1 MLSVA
6 LATPLQSVS
15 AQSPCTDPWNPIC
28 KNFRIVPFKSIM
40 SSLI

>member
-6 LATPLQSVS
+6 LATPLQSIS
-15 AQSPCTDPWNPIC
+15 AQSPNNLPQDPVCAGLVNMC
-28 KNFRIVPFKSIM
+28 LKSIM